1 VLEIPKSNTFI
12 ITRNEL
18 RHVLVAFGISDKS
31 AQSVFAAID
40 KSHRHI
46 NVITLAS
53 LLEKMG
59 MARNTLSNVL
69 RRIGMDDITI
79 NSVFNMVD
87 EQKISA
93 ETGRLYNAEI
103 ESG

>member
-1 VLEIPKSNTFI
+1 MPRSNTFV

-18 RHVLVAFGISDKS
+18 RRVLVAFGVSDKN
-31 AQSVFAAID
+31 AQSIFSAID
-40 KSHRHI
+40 KSHKHI

-53 LLEKMG
+53 LLEKAGMSRNIMG
-59 MARNTLSNVL
+59 NVL

-79 NSVFNMVD
+79 NGVFNMVD

-103 ESG
+103 EFS

>member
-1 VLEIPKSNTFI
+1 MPKSSTFI

-18 RHVLVAFGISDKS
+18 RHVLIAFGINDKS
-31 AQSVFAAID
+31 IQSIFTTID

-59 MARNTLSNVL
+59 MNRDTLGNVF

-79 NSVFNMVD
+79 NGVFNMVD

-103 ESG
+103 ETS

>member
-1 VLEIPKSNTFI
+1 MPKSSTFI

-18 RHVLVAFGISDKS
+18 RHVLIAFGMSEKNV
-31 AQSVFAAID
+31 QSVFATMD

-59 MARNTLSNVL
+59 MTRNILANVF

-79 NSVFNMVD
+79 NGVFNMVD

-103 ESG
+103 EMS

>member
-1 VLEIPKSNTFI
+1 MPKSSTFI

-18 RHVLVAFGISDKS
+18 RHVLIAFGISEKNV
-31 AQSVFAAID
+31 QSVFATMD

-59 MARNTLSNVL
+59 MGRNIMGNVF

-79 NSVFNMVD
+79 NGVFNMVD

-103 ESG
+103 EMS

>member
-1 VLEIPKSNTFI
+1 MPKSNTFI

-18 RHVLVAFGISDKS
+18 RRVLVAFGVSDKN
-31 AQSVFAAID
+31 AQSVFATID

-46 NVITLAS
+46 NIITLAS

-59 MARNTLSNVL
+59 MSRGMLSNVL

-103 ESG
+103 ESS

>member
-1 VLEIPKSNTFI
+1 MPKSNTFI

-18 RHVLVAFGISDKS
+18 RRVLVAFGVSDKN
-31 AQSVFAAID
+31 AQSVFATID

-46 NVITLAS
+46 NVITLAA

-59 MARNTLSNVL
+59 MGRSIMSNVF

-103 ESG
+103 ESS

>member
-1 VLEIPKSNTFI
+1 MPKSNSFV
-12 ITRNEL
+12 ITRSEL
-18 RHVLVAFGISDKS
+18 RHVLVAFGVSDKN
-31 AQSVFAAID
+31 AQTLFLAID
-40 KSHRHI
+40 KSHKHI

-59 MARNTLSNVL
+59 MTRKVMSNVL

-79 NSVFNMVD
+79 NSIFNMVD

-103 ESG
+103 EFS